1 MWAGC
6 RLRRSRR
13 RRWQSTLRTSARCA
27 PRAERAGLV
36 SPARARPRRRAAARA
51 QVHAVRKSGR
61 FAWIEFASL
70 QSAQQALALDGE
82 SMGTGTMKVSA
93 SKTPIHT
100 AGWRAQ
106 ARAFSSP

>member
-1 MWAGC
+1 
-6 RLRRSRR
+6 
-13 RRWQSTLRTSARCA
+13 LRTSARCA
-27 PRAERAGLV
+27 PYAERAGPV
-36 SPARARPRRRAAARA
+36 SAARARRRRRPAAARA

-106 ARAFSSP
+106 ARASP